1 MAKVKIQPL
10 GDRVLVKQ
18 IEEKEQIRGGI
29 IIPDAAKKVPFE
41 EAKEKIEQII
51 RNMESG
57 DLPLEESV
65 AQFEEA
71 SSLIKYCQQKLDE
84 YKGKVEAITIAE
96 ERKGENE

>member
-1 MAKVKIQPL
+1 MECNVTNNMT
-10 GDRVLVKQ
+10 
-18 IEEKEQIRGGI
+18 
-29 IIPDAAKKVPFE
+29 FE

-71 SSLIKYCQQKLDE
+71 SGLIKYCQQKLDE

>member
-1 MAKVKIQPL
+1 
-10 GDRVLVKQ
+10 
-18 IEEKEQIRGGI
+18 
-29 IIPDAAKKVPFE
+29 
-41 EAKEKIEQII
+41 
-51 RNMESG
+51 MESG

>member
-1 MAKVKIQPL
+1 
-10 GDRVLVKQ
+10 
-18 IEEKEQIRGGI
+18 
-29 IIPDAAKKVPFE
+29 
-41 EAKEKIEQII
+41 
-51 RNMESG
+51 MESG

-96 ERKGENE
+96 ERKGEKEERRTICCFTMETDD